1 MSPSLLLPG
10 RYVPAKSPS
19 RKGVLLQ
26 QASYG
31 FSFSFMSMLTLLLK
45 DFSSSYLM
53 MLSGMWMQS
62 MGIRPLSS
70 DKLVTYLILLLNLE
84 LIKGRV
90 TAKIVLMNQDG

>member
-1 MSPSLLLPG
+1 MEMSPSLLLPG

-31 FSFSFMSMLTLLLK
+31 FSFSFMSM
-45 DFSSSYLM
+45 LM

>member
-31 FSFSFMSMLTLLLK
+31 FSFSFMSML
-45 DFSSSYLM
+45 
-53 MLSGMWMQS
+53 G
-62 MGIRPLSS
+62 
-70 DKLVTYLILLLNLE
+70 
-84 LIKGRV
+84 
-90 TAKIVLMNQDG
+90 

>member
-31 FSFSFMSMLTLLLK
+31 FSFSFMSM
-45 DFSSSYLM
+45 LM